1 MRPKGTY
8 LMLLDRKGTT
18 KVFTLTVRL
27 RFRPV
32 GLTSSRPS
40 FAQNKQRAESTELV
54 VSCRSFTARPNFA
67 PKLSEHGV
75 FSPLTIVNNVELMI
89 ETTCGPTFHVKK
101 ELILGSNWDII
112 LGKLGYFA
120 HIP

>member
-1 MRPKGTY
+1 
-8 LMLLDRKGTT
+8 MLSDRKGTA

-54 VSCRSFTARPNFA
+54 VSCRSFTARPNFVA
-67 PKLSEHGV
+67 KLSDHGV
-75 FSPLTIVNNVELMI
+75 FSPLTIVNNDELMI
-89 ETTCGPTFHVKK
+89 GWTYIPREKRAYFRV
-101 ELILGSNWDII
+101 E
-112 LGKLGYFA
+112 LGYYSRYFRVFCA
-120 HIP
+120 YSLV